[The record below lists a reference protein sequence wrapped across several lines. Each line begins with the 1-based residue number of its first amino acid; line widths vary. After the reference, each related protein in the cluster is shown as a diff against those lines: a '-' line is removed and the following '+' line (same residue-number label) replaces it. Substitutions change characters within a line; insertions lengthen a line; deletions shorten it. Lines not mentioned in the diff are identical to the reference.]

1 MSGVGYDMFSEIL
14 ARVEFDTRA
23 GSAEEHGC
31 RKVDRN
37 QYPRYWVLKN
47 LRSSVCAGIGYD
59 I

>member
-1 MSGVGYDMFSEIL
+1 MSGVGYDMFSEFL

-37 QYPRYWVLKN
+37 QYPRVLGIEEFEIEC
-47 LRSSVCAGIGYD
+47 CAGIG
-59 I
+59 